1 MDDGALRSELDQV
14 TAELSAARTQYA
26 SLGARIAGLEA
37 QQVALSKAL
46 TPTQPGTAAPAD
58 APRHRT
64 DAIVA
69 VLEMSGTEM
78 SIQDV
83 ITALGDAGRPGESYG
98 NVSVDLAYLV
108 ERGRAKRTRRGVY
121 AAITAGRSDST
132 VTATGHCH
140 AA

>member
-1 MDDGALRSELDQV
+1 MDDDALRSELDQV

-26 SLGARIAGLEA
+26 SLGAKIAGLEA
-37 QQVALSKAL
+37 HQLALSKAL
-46 TPTQPGTAAPAD
+46 AQTQSGAA

-69 VLEMSGTEM
+69 VLEMTGTEM

-83 ITALGDAGRPGESYG
+83 ITALGDAGRPGESYD

-121 AAITAGRSDST
+121 AANSA
-132 VTATGHCH
+132 
-140 AA
+140 

>member
-1 MDDGALRSELDQV
+1 MEDGALRSELDEV

-26 SLGARIAGLEA
+26 SLGAKIAGLEA
-37 QQVALSKAL
+37 QQLALSKAL
-46 TPTQPGTAAPAD
+46 AQTQPGAEAPAS

-69 VLEMSGTEM
+69 VLEMTGTEM

-83 ITALGDAGRPGESYG
+83 ITALGDVGRTGESYD

-121 AAITAGRSDST
+121 AAISA
-132 VTATGHCH
+132 
-140 AA
+140 